1 MKRPMKSVPAGYDAF
16 LDGVVGLLEDARH
29 AAGRAVNSILSV
41 TYWEIGRRIF
51 EHEQKGKSRANY
63 GELLLDLLSHDL
75 SARFGRGFSR
85 TNVFQMRQFYLAY
98 RDKIQT
104 TSGQSGTR
112 PIVQTLSGQFDGAP
126 FPMSWSHY
134 VRLLSVTNPDARG
147 F

>member
-1 MKRPMKSVPAGYDAF
+1 MKRPMKSVSAGYDAF
-16 LDGVVGLLEDARH
+16 LDGVVGLLEDARRT
-29 AAGRAVNSILSV
+29 AGRAVNSILSV
-41 TYWEIGRRIF
+41 TYWEIGSRIF

-75 SARFGRGFSR
+75 SRRFGRGFSR

-112 PIVQTLSGQFDGAP
+112 SIVQTLSG
-126 FPMSWSHY
+126 H
-134 VRLLSVTNPDARG
+134 LTEARFRCPG
-147 F
+147 RTTSGYSL